1 VSREHG
7 ELPRDPRGA
16 AIGARRIGGGHPDE
30 LLEVGLALHAHEL
43 VDRHRRRSVG
53 RSPDAPQP
61 KPHTLSVVPRAALLF
76 NGRCGFCR
84 RSVER
89 ILRWDR
95 HGRLRP
101 VALQDPEADEL
112 LGGMDEERKMAS
124 WHLVTADGT
133 VYSAGA
139 AFTPLLRLLPGG
151 RPLAALTATF
161 PGLTERAYRH
171 VARTRGPVP
180 RVRR

>member
-1 VSREHG
+1 MTAKAV
-7 ELPRDPRGA
+7 
-16 AIGARRIGGGHPDE
+16 
-30 LLEVGLALHAHEL
+30 
-43 VDRHRRRSVG
+43 
-53 RSPDAPQP
+53 
-61 KPHTLSVVPRAALLF
+61 LLF
-76 NGRCGFCR
+76 DGRCRFCR

-112 LGGMDEERKMAS
+112 LGGMDEERKLAS
-124 WHLVTADGT
+124 WHLVAPNGE

-139 AFTPLLRLLPGG
+139 AFPPLLRLLPGG
-151 RPLAALTATF
+151 RALAWVTRAF

-171 VARTRGPVP
+171 VARTRGP
-180 RVRR
+180 RR